1 MVADRGA
8 IPSLMTG
15 FTPFF
20 KFELFL
26 VIPGTLV
33 ILLIALLLTGEK

>member
-1 MVADRGA
+1 V
-8 IPSLMTG
+8 TH

-20 KFELFL
+20 TFVLEL
-26 VIPGTLV
+26 VVPGTLV